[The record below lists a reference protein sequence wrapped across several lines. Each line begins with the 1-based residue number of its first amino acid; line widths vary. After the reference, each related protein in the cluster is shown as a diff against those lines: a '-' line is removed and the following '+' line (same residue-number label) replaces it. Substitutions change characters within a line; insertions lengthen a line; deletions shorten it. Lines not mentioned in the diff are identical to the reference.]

1 MRLFWCN
8 QVEWFLVQH
17 DHFLECLTPSM
28 FQNGVTKVL
37 SKQKA
42 SLAIFMGI
50 LLQEC
55 EFLKINY
62 TKT

>member
-17 DHFLECLTPSM
+17 DHFWNVLW